1 MEGASGVFDNGED
14 QKARNDAALIS
25 RLYQE
30 IRHLKVERNSLTGEV
45 RSMSP
50 AQRRQIVD
58 REHPSLPMVRKCAL
72 LGVKCQDPPALDGA
86 GGKLG
91 SGR

>member
-1 MEGASGVFDNGED
+1 MADID
-14 QKARNDAALIS
+14 
-25 RLYQE
+25 
-30 IRHLKVERNSLTGEV
+30 
-45 RSMSP
+45 P

-72 LGVKCQDPPALDGA
+72 LGVECQDHPALDGA